1 MTIRNLIA
9 IADVA
14 RFLVGG
20 TEGRRIDDPI
30 VRAVT
35 EDRLVDGYSSCSD
48 LPHTL
53 RFLLGCR
60 NRVNR
65 REAGGHRFGA
75 RTMAWLCTQ
84 ARVGQLGHPIA
95 RLPRAST
102 RFSAGDTIILDV
114 AHPKR
119 THTCVVLE
127 QLQGELVTAD
137 YGQHPLR
144 GQRPDHIACRVVR
157 RLIEARR
164 GYLWAGDRPIDSWLP
179 LEAELVWQREEG
191 TLAEPLELEGWLQRH
206 GIAPTPYDPEL
217 PEPTPRDPADSEG
230 PHR

>member
-1 MTIRNLIA
+1 MALDT

-14 RFLVGG
+14 RFLVGDTAG
-20 TEGRRIDDPI
+20 LRIDDPI

-35 EDRLVDGYSSCSD
+35 EDRLVDGYSSCAD

-60 NRVNR
+60 SRVNR

-75 RTMAWLCTQ
+75 RTMSWLCIQ
-84 ARVGQLGHPIA
+84 ARVGKLGHPIA
-95 RLPRAST
+95 RLPRNST
-102 RFSAGDTIILDV
+102 IFAPGDTIILDV
-114 AHPKR
+114 AHSAR
-119 THTCVVLE
+119 THTCVLLE
-127 QLQGELVTAD
+127 QLPGELVTAD

-144 GQRPDHIACRVVR
+144 GQRPNHVACRVVR
-157 RLIEARR
+157 RPLEARR

-179 LEAELVWQREEG
+179 LKAEIAWQRAEG
-191 TLAEPLELEGWLQRH
+191 TLAEPLDLGEWLRRH

-217 PEPTPRDPADSEG
+217 PEPTPLDPADIEG
-230 PHR
+230 